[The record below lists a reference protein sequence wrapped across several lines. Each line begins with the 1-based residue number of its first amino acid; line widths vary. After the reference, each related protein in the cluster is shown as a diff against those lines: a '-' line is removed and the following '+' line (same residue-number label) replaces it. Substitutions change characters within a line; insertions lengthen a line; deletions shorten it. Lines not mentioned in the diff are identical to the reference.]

1 MTFPTPRLDN
11 DVKRF
16 SKEALQAVTRATEL
30 FMESLVEGA
39 LPFMKAKKRRTI
51 QHADMHAHQ
60 KQDRR
65 KFFLSGAIRQNSHA
79 R

>member
-1 MTFPTPRLDN
+1 
-11 DVKRF
+11 
-16 SKEALQAVTRATEL
+16 
-30 FMESLVEGA
+30 
-39 LPFMKAKKRRTI
+39 
-51 QHADMHAHQ
+51 MHAHQ